1 MDLVRIVKTKE
12 SSSKKNYFAR
22 TASNAGFFLN
32 KELFTESKLDISKP
46 YYALAGTELVGVRNP
61 KFGKEDGE
69 PEFLTDENG
78 LDIKQPRQTIFTVYN
93 TIDDARKALQE
104 EEETKQEGTLAR
116 ATATINT
123 QAKIIALANSNNLDA
138 AKVAELANQ
147 F

>member
-12 SSSKKNYFAR
+12 SNSKKNYFAR

-32 KELFTESKLDISKP
+32 KELFTESKIDITKP
-46 YYALAGTELVGVRNP
+46 YYALAGVEMVGVRNP
-61 KFGKEDGE
+61 EFGKVDGA
-69 PEFLTDENG
+69 PEFLMNDNG
-78 LDIKQPRQTIFTVYN
+78 LPVQQPRQTIFTVYS

-104 EEETKQEGTLAR
+104 EEETKQESIIAR

-123 QAKIIALANSNNLDA
+123 QAKIMALANSNNLDA

>member
-22 TASNAGFFLN
+22 TASNAGFFLS
-32 KELFTESKLDISKP
+32 KELFTESKIDITKP

-61 KFGKEDGE
+61 EFGKVDGAS
-69 PEFLTDENG
+69 EFLMNENG
-78 LDIKQPRQTIFTVYN
+78 LPVQQPRQTIFTVYS

-104 EEETKQEGTLAR
+104 EEETKQESTLAR

-123 QAKIIALANSNNLDA
+123 QAKIMALANSNNLDA

>member
-22 TASNAGFFLN
+22 TASNAGFFLS
-32 KELFTESKLDISKP
+32 KELFTESKIDITKP
-46 YYALAGTELVGVRNP
+46 YYALAGVEMVGVRNP
-61 KFGKEDGE
+61 EFGKVDGAS
-69 PEFLTDENG
+69 EFLMNENG
-78 LDIKQPRQTIFTVYN
+78 LPVQQPRQTIFTVYS

-104 EEETKQEGTLAR
+104 EEETKQESTLAR

-123 QAKIIALANSNNLDA
+123 QAKIMALANSNNLDA